1 MLLILLDLVPMD
13 GLSARRQL
21 EVLLREL
28 GQYRPE
34 LLERPRLVVGSKA
47 DAAPGP
53 GDEPLD
59 PDMPETDLPEMDM
72 RVSAAT
78 GEGLSDMVHR
88 LADLVAAARRER
100 AGVAHAEVVVH
111 RPLGEGVTVER
122 SGPGR
127 WVVHGRTAERAV
139 AFHDLTEEGAL
150 EEAIRRLR
158 RLGVDR
164 VLNRAGVRDGDEV
177 QIGVASFTWERE
189 A

>member
-1 MLLILLDLVPMD
+1 MI
-13 GLSARRQL
+13 
-21 EVLLREL
+21 
-28 GQYRPE
+28 
-34 LLERPRLVVGSKA
+34 GSKA
-47 DAAPGP
+47 DAAPEH

-59 PDMPETDLPEMDM
+59 PHVPETDLPEMAM

-78 GEGLSDMVHR
+78 GQGLSELVHR
-88 LADLVAAARRER
+88 LGGLVAAARSER
-100 AGVAHAEVVVH
+100 AGAAHAEVVVH

-139 AFHDLTEEGAL
+139 AFHDLTQEGAL

-164 VLNRAGVRDGDEV
+164 ALNRAGVRDGDEV